1 MLQDSLVTSPIGLP
15 EGMPLLV
22 RLLLILL
29 FAGGTHLVVRLLEWA
44 VERLLLPA
52 RLPAPDMK
60 DAFARRYPKAA
71 TVLSLVVSAITF
83 AIYFTA
89 FGLLLGELGVNLT
102 AYFATATVIGLAV
115 GFGSQ
120 GLVQD
125 VVIGLT
131 LLFSDAFDIGDTIEV
146 AGQVGRV
153 EKLGLRFTTI
163 VSFLGAAVYVPNR
176 NIAQVVRYPQGVV
189 RAYVDVQLPD
199 SDADDED
206 VRRMIA
212 VLAAG
217 FRAQHRAIV
226 LADPEVSRVQSVTGG
241 RWRYVRVSLQIWP
254 GQGALVETMFR
265 QRLIGEMKKLDP
277 SYPDWMVAVTYRV
290 LPDGPAASTASV
302 AAASAGRDR
311 K

>member
-1 MLQDSLVTSPIGLP
+1 MPQDSIVTSPIGLP
-15 EGMPLLV
+15 EGMPILV

-29 FAGGTHLVVRLLEWA
+29 FAGGAHLVVRLLQWA

-52 RLPAPDMK
+52 RLPAPDTK

-71 TVLSLVVSAITF
+71 TVISLVVSAITF
-83 AIYFTA
+83 GIYFA
-89 FGLLLGELGVNLT
+89 AIGLLLGELGVNLT

-153 EKLGLRFTTI
+153 ERLGLRFTTI

-176 NIAQVVRYPQGVV
+176 NIAQVVRYPQGVI

-199 SDADDED
+199 ADAEDDD

-212 VLAAG
+212 GAAAG

-226 LADPEVSRVQSVTGG
+226 LADPEVSRVQSVSGG
-241 RWRYVRVSLQIWP
+241 SWRYVRVSLRIWP

-277 SYPDWMVAVTYRV
+277 SYADWMVAVTYRV

-302 AAASAGRDR
+302 PAASAGRDR